1 MHKWTKDV
9 ATILNANLYTQLDIS
24 KACYLNSKDKYME
37 TLLSS
42 KWNKEVAQIREN
54 FVKSR
59 EPK

>member
-24 KACYLNSKDKYME
+24 QACYQNSKAKYME

-42 KWNKEVAQIREN
+42 KWNKEVAQIREK